1 MRLFGKKSKVAPAPP
16 DAIEQKYI
24 MAAIA
29 QLRKEGKSFGEGED
43 EFVDG
48 DEMMRLA
55 KELQAADKP
64 KTWKG
69 GKTRRSRCRTK
80 KSKRRARKTRRS
92 RK

>member
-1 MRLFGKKSKVAPAPP
+1 MGLFGKKSKVAPAPP

-48 DEMMRLA
+48 DEMMKLA

-64 KTWKG
+64 KTRRG
-69 GKTRRSRCRTK
+69 GKTRRSRR
-80 KSKRRARKTRRS
+80 RRS
-92 RK
+92 TRGRSASS

>member
-1 MRLFGKKSKVAPAPP
+1 MGLFGKKSKVAPAPP

-48 DEMMRLA
+48 DEMMKLA

-69 GKTRRSRCRTK
+69 GKTRRSRR
-80 KSKRRARKTRRS
+80 RRS
-92 RK
+92 TRGRSASS

>member
-1 MRLFGKKSKVAPAPP
+1 MGLFGKKIKVAPAPP

-24 MAAIA
+24 MAAIE

-43 EFVDG
+43 EFVDVH
-48 DEMMRLA
+48 EMMKLA

-69 GKTRRSRCRTK
+69 GKTRRSRR
-80 KSKRRARKTRRS
+80 RRS
-92 RK
+92 TRGRSASS